1 MSIHLFASSFPTRR
15 SVVLRAALVLLAVI
29 VAAPLAGSP
38 VLAQETSG
46 SAASSSQAG
55 SQTVAQ
61 GHFIERE
68 SKGEGVV
75 FLVINEEGRWLEF
88 NEDFKTGRAPDL
100 RVYLSPVAASELT
113 AETIE
118 GGMSVFLA
126 ELDRRKGSQRYRIPE
141 NIDLTRFRS
150 VAVHCLK
157 YSKLYTAADLQKG
170 Q

>member
-1 MSIHLFASSFPTRR
+1 MRTTRF
-15 SVVLRAALVLLAVI
+15 SLTTVALAVAVI
-29 VAAPLAGSP
+29 GGLTMTAN
-38 VLAQETSG
+38 
-46 SAASSSQAG
+46 SQA
-55 SQTVAQ
+55 QTVAQ

-126 ELDRRKGSQRYRIPE
+126 ELDSRKGSQRYQIPE

-150 VAVHCLK
+150 VAVHCLR

>member
-1 MSIHLFASSFPTRR
+1 MRTTRF
-15 SVVLRAALVLLAVI
+15 SVTTVVLALAVI
-29 VAAPLAGSP
+29 GGLTTTLNSHA
-38 VLAQETSG
+38 
-46 SAASSSQAG
+46 
-55 SQTVAQ
+55 QTVAQ
-61 GHFIERE
+61 GQFIERE

-126 ELDRRKGSQRYRIPE
+126 ELESRKGSQRYQIPE

-157 YSKLYTAADLQKG
+157 YSKLYPAADLQKG

>member
-1 MSIHLFASSFPTRR
+1 MLTSRFTTGSFLLAHRAR
-15 SVVLRAALVLLAVI
+15 ALHAAAAVSAVVVVLSMATAIGVDA
-29 VAAPLAGSP
+29 
-38 VLAQETSG
+38 
-46 SAASSSQAG
+46 
-55 SQTVAQ
+55 QTVAQ

-88 NEDFKTGRAPDL
+88 NDDFKTGRAPDL

-126 ELDRRKGSQRYRIPE
+126 ELDSRKGSQRYKIPE
-141 NIDLTRFRS
+141 NIDLTLFRS

>member
-1 MSIHLFASSFPTRR
+1 MRTTRF
-15 SVVLRAALVLLAVI
+15 SVTTVVLALAVI
-29 VAAPLAGSP
+29 GGLTTTGSSR
-38 VLAQETSG
+38 A
-46 SAASSSQAG
+46 
-55 SQTVAQ
+55 QTVAQ
-61 GHFIERE
+61 GQFIERE

-126 ELDRRKGSQRYRIPE
+126 ELESRKGSQRYQIPE